1 MGLGF
6 LCIAEG
12 RGEGEGENKRE
23 GADGR
28 SDGWE
33 HQIIKRKEK
42 GYVPS
47 LGEVETAGMWESHSF
62 FFFFSAQCA
71 FKQALSFHLC
81 LTRGIKHVDETAV
94 KQQPGPGLYYV
105 IK

>member
-1 MGLGF
+1 MAGMGLGF

-62 FFFFSAQCA
+62 FFFFLGTMRL
-71 FKQALSFHLC
+71 QASSLVPPLLNKGNKTC
-81 LTRGIKHVDETAV
+81 G
-94 KQQPGPGLYYV
+94 
-105 IK
+105 